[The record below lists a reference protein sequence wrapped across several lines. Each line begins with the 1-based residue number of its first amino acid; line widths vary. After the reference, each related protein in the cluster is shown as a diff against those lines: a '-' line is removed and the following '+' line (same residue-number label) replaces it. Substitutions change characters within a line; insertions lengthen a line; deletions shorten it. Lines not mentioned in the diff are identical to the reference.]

1 MPSTRRSAMSRPG
14 PRGSPSLERIRPREG
29 ERAGSS
35 CEAAF
40 STVRVH
46 VLQLPYLFDRVQGA
60 LPMNHSIIA
69 LAAALAASSALAAQ
83 DDYPPGLF
91 ENSPVV
97 PSGPP
102 NAVAPSQPP
111 DAVDFSDPRT
121 LSTRWTVIAKGSLRA
136 PFAVWRR
143 SSGRMPSA
151 ITLATSGRCGRP
163 QRTSQTSEGTGTR
176 EPAVTGRAADA
187 GERHRAGPAFLSR
200 PPPTT
205 PSARRCIWTR
215 PLWPVHRWDGPN
227 ASSTSRRPSL
237 TV

>member
-1 MPSTRRSAMSRPG
+1 VPSTRRSAMSRPG

-60 LPMNHSIIA
+60 LPMKHSIIA

-111 DAVDFSDPRT
+111 DAVDSFGPPDAVDPLDGYCEGLASRT
-121 LSTRWTVIAKGSLRA
+121 FRSMAEVKRAHAK
-136 PFAVWRR
+136 
-143 SSGRMPSA
+143 
-151 ITLATSGRCGRP
+151 C
-163 QRTSQTSEGTGTR
+163 
-176 EPAVTGRAADA
+176 D
-187 GERHRAGPAFLSR
+187 H
-200 PPPTT
+200 
-205 PSARRCIWTR
+205 ARDVG
-215 PLWPVHRWDGPN
+215 PLWPPAEDQ
-227 ASSTSRRPSL
+227 SDE
-237 TV
+237 

>member
-1 MPSTRRSAMSRPG
+1 MC

-40 STVRVH
+40 STIRVH
-46 VLQLPYLFDRVQGA
+46 VLQSIRRAKPLLVWSRSRRTHESF
-60 LPMNHSIIA
+60 NHRPRRRAGGWPGSRSA
-69 LAAALAASSALAAQ
+69 GRLSSRAVRELARRSLWAAKRICSVSAA
-83 DDYPPGLF
+83 GCWRF
-91 ENSPVV
+91 F
-97 PSGPP
+97 GPP
-102 NAVAPSQPP
+102 TQ
-111 DAVDFSDPRT
+111 
-121 LSTRWTVIAKGSLRA
+121 STRWAIIARGLLRA

-163 QRTSQTSEGTGTR
+163 QRTSQTCEGTGIR

-187 GERHRAGPAFLSR
+187 GERHRAGPAILSR